1 MKDVLL
7 NRLRSWGN
15 KSIGLILFVVCLV
28 AIYNKVAHNENLN
41 QYSADIK
48 IQFEKVTFFEWSV
61 LLLLFL
67 GNYLMEAIK
76 WQNLL
81 ASWSP
86 ISIFKSYKSI
96 LIGQAFA
103 FFTPARSGDYVG
115 RILLLPPGN
124 KMKGVAQLAWSS
136 YAQLIITISIGSI
149 ALFFNLPFFPWIK
162 WVMPLGLIAALFVYF
177 HPGQFKGWLNKIN
190 KLQIENKLKLNLLG
204 LSFLKYMIFVL
215 QYTWAVKMLNI
226 TIAPID
232 LWIALGVLFLLLSI
246 IPSISLTDLVI
257 RGQIIVVLLEPYY
270 NNSLMLICLSTIIWA
285 VNFLLPAIIGAFLL
299 INFRIKQ

>member
-48 IQFEKVTFFEWSV
+48 IQFEKVTYFEWAV

-86 ISIFKSYKSI
+86 ISIFKSYKSV

-115 RILLLPPGN
+115 RILLLPPGS
-124 KMKGVAQLAWSS
+124 KIKGVAQLAWSS

-162 WVMPLGLIAALFVYF
+162 WFMPLGLIAALFVYF

-190 KLQIENKLKLNLLG
+190 QLQIENKLKLNLLG

-226 TIAPID
+226 PIAPID

>member
-48 IQFEKVTFFEWSV
+48 IQFAKVTFFEWSV

-86 ISIFKSYKSI
+86 ISILKSYKSV

-115 RILLLPPGN
+115 RILLLPPGS
-124 KMKGVAQLAWSS
+124 KIKGVAQLAWSS
-136 YAQLIITISIGSI
+136 YAQLIITISIGSV

-162 WVMPLGLIAALFVYF
+162 WFMPLGLIAALFVYF

-190 KLQIENKLKLNLLG
+190 QLQIENKLKLNLLG
-204 LSFLKYMIFVL
+204 LSFLKYMIFIL

-226 TIAPID
+226 PITPID

>member
-1 MKDVLL
+1 MKEVLI

-15 KSIGLILFVVCLV
+15 KSIGFILFVVCLV

-48 IQFEKVTFFEWSV
+48 VQFEKVTFFEWAV

-67 GNYLMEAIK
+67 LNYLMEAIK

-86 ISIFKSYKSI
+86 ISILKSYKSV

-115 RILLLPPGN
+115 RILLLPPGS
-124 KMKGVAQLAWSS
+124 KIKGVAQLAWSS

-162 WVMPLGLIAALFVYF
+162 WFMPVGLAAALIVYF

-190 KLQIENKLKLNLLG
+190 KLQIENSLKLNLLG
-204 LSFLKYMIFVL
+204 ISFLKYTIFVL

-226 TIAPID
+226 PIANID
-232 LWIALGVLFLLLSI
+232 LWTALGVLFLLLSI

>member
-1 MKDVLL
+1 MKDVLI

-28 AIYNKVAHNENLN
+28 AIYNKVAHNDNLN

-48 IQFEKVTFFEWSV
+48 IQFEKVTYFEWAV

-86 ISIFKSYKSI
+86 ISIFKSYKSV

-115 RILLLPPGN
+115 RILLLPPGS
-124 KMKGVAQLAWSS
+124 KIKGVAQLAWSS

-162 WVMPLGLIAALFVYF
+162 WFMPLGLIAALFVYF

-190 KLQIENKLKLNLLG
+190 QLQIENKLKLNLLG

-226 TIAPID
+226 PIAPID

>member
-1 MKDVLL
+1 MKDVLI

-48 IQFEKVTFFEWSV
+48 IQFEKVTYFEWAV

-86 ISIFKSYKSI
+86 ISIFKSYKSV

-115 RILLLPPGN
+115 RILLLPPGS
-124 KMKGVAQLAWSS
+124 KIKGVAQLAWSS
-136 YAQLIITISIGSI
+136 YAQLIITISIGSV

-162 WVMPLGLIAALFVYF
+162 WFMPLGLIAALFVYF

-190 KLQIENKLKLNLLG
+190 QLQIENKLKLNLLG
-204 LSFLKYMIFVL
+204 LSFLKYIIFVL

-226 TIAPID
+226 PITPID

>member
-1 MKDVLL
+1 MKEVLI

-48 IQFEKVTFFEWSV
+48 IQFEKVTLFEWTV
-61 LLLLFL
+61 LLMLFL
-67 GNYLMEAIK
+67 GNYLMEAMK

-86 ISIFKSYKSI
+86 ISILKSYKSV

-115 RILLLPPGN
+115 RILLLPPGS
-124 KMKGVAQLAWSS
+124 KIKGVAQLAWSS

-162 WVMPLGLIAALFVYF
+162 WFMPVGLAAALVVYF

-190 KLQIENKLKLNLLG
+190 KLQIENSLKLNLLG
-204 LSFLKYMIFVL
+204 ISFLKYTIFVL

-226 TIAPID
+226 PIANID
-232 LWIALGVLFLLLSI
+232 LWTALGVLFLLLSI

>member
-1 MKDVLL
+1 MKDVLI

-48 IQFEKVTFFEWSV
+48 IQFAKVTFFEWAV

-81 ASWSP
+81 ASCSP
-86 ISIFKSYKSI
+86 ISILKSYKSV

-115 RILLLPPGN
+115 RILLLPPGS

-162 WVMPLGLIAALFVYF
+162 WFMPLGLIAALFVYF

-190 KLQIENKLKLNLLG
+190 QLQIENKLKLNLLG

-226 TIAPID
+226 PIAPID

>member
-48 IQFEKVTFFEWSV
+48 IQFEKVTYFEWAV

-86 ISIFKSYKSI
+86 ISIFKSYKSV

-115 RILLLPPGN
+115 RILLLPPGS
-124 KMKGVAQLAWSS
+124 KIKGVAQLAWSS

-162 WVMPLGLIAALFVYF
+162 WFMPLVLIAALFIYF

-190 KLQIENKLKLNLLG
+190 QLQIENKLKLNLLG

-226 TIAPID
+226 PIAPID

>member
-48 IQFEKVTFFEWSV
+48 IQFEKVTFFEWAV

-86 ISIFKSYKSI
+86 ISIFKSYKSV

-115 RILLLPPGN
+115 RILLLPPGS
-124 KMKGVAQLAWSS
+124 KIKGVAKLAWSS

-162 WVMPLGLIAALFVYF
+162 WFMPLGLIAALFVYF

-190 KLQIENKLKLNLLG
+190 QLQIENKLKLNLLG

-215 QYTWAVKMLNI
+215 QYTWSVKMLNI
-226 TIAPID
+226 PIAPID

>member
-149 ALFFNLPFFPWIK
+149 ALFFNLPFLPWIK
-162 WVMPLGLIAALFVYF
+162 WFMPLGLIAALFVYF

-226 TIAPID
+226 PIAPID

>member
-1 MKDVLL
+1 MKEVLI

-15 KSIGLILFVVCLV
+15 KSIGLILFVVCLF

-48 IQFEKVTFFEWSV
+48 IQFEKVTFFEWAV

-67 GNYLMEAIK
+67 LNYLMEAIK

-86 ISIFKSYKSI
+86 ISILKSYKSV

-115 RILLLPPGN
+115 RILLLPPGS
-124 KMKGVAQLAWSS
+124 KIKGVAQLAWSS
-136 YAQLIITISIGSI
+136 YAQIIITIGIGSI
-149 ALFFNLPFFPWIK
+149 ALFLNLPFFPWIK
-162 WVMPLGLIAALFVYF
+162 WLMPLGLVAALLVYF
-177 HPGQFKGWLNKIN
+177 HPGQFNGWLNKIN
-190 KLQIENKLKLNLLG
+190 KLQIENKLKLQLLG
-204 LSFLKYMIFVL
+204 LSFLKYVVFVL

-226 TIAPID
+226 PIAPID

>member
-1 MKDVLL
+1 MKEVLI

-15 KSIGLILFVVCLV
+15 KSIGFILFVVCLV

-48 IQFEKVTFFEWSV
+48 VQFEKVTFFEWAV

-67 GNYLMEAIK
+67 LNYLMEAIK

-86 ISIFKSYKSI
+86 ISILKSYKSV

-115 RILLLPPGN
+115 RILLLPPGS
-124 KMKGVAQLAWSS
+124 KIKGVAQLAWSS

-162 WVMPLGLIAALFVYF
+162 WFMPVGLAAALVVYF

-190 KLQIENKLKLNLLG
+190 KLQIENSLKLNLLG
-204 LSFLKYMIFVL
+204 ISFLKYTIFVL

-226 TIAPID
+226 PIANID
-232 LWIALGVLFLLLSI
+232 LWTALGVLFLLLSI

-257 RGQIIVVLLEPYY
+257 RGQIIVVLLEPYF

>member
-48 IQFEKVTFFEWSV
+48 IQFAKVTFFEWAV

-86 ISIFKSYKSI
+86 ISILKSYKSV

-115 RILLLPPGN
+115 RILLLSPGS
-124 KMKGVAQLAWSS
+124 KIKGVAQLAWSS

-162 WVMPLGLIAALFVYF
+162 WFMPLGLIAALFVYF

-190 KLQIENKLKLNLLG
+190 QLQIENKLKLNLLG

-226 TIAPID
+226 PIAPID

>member
-28 AIYNKVAHNENLN
+28 AIYNKVAHNDNLN

-48 IQFEKVTFFEWSV
+48 IQFEKVTFFEWAV

-86 ISIFKSYKSI
+86 ISIFKSYKSV

-115 RILLLPPGN
+115 RILLLPPGS
-124 KMKGVAQLAWSS
+124 KIKGVAQLAWSS

-162 WVMPLGLIAALFVYF
+162 WFMPLGLIAALFVYF

-190 KLQIENKLKLNLLG
+190 QLQIENKLKLNLLG

-226 TIAPID
+226 PIAPID

>member
-48 IQFEKVTFFEWSV
+48 IQFAKVTFFEWSV

-86 ISIFKSYKSI
+86 ISILKSYKSV

-162 WVMPLGLIAALFVYF
+162 WFMPLGLIAALFVYF

-190 KLQIENKLKLNLLG
+190 QLQIENKLKLNLLG
-204 LSFLKYMIFVL
+204 LSFLKYIIFVL

-226 TIAPID
+226 PITPID

>member
-1 MKDVLL
+1 MKEVLI

-48 IQFEKVTFFEWSV
+48 VQFEKVTFFEWAV

-67 GNYLMEAIK
+67 LNYLMEAIK

-86 ISIFKSYKSI
+86 ISILKSYKSV

-115 RILLLPPGN
+115 RILLLPPGS
-124 KMKGVAQLAWSS
+124 KIKGVAQLAWSS

-162 WVMPLGLIAALFVYF
+162 WFMPVGLAAALVVYF

-190 KLQIENKLKLNLLG
+190 KLQIENSLKLNLLG
-204 LSFLKYMIFVL
+204 ISFLKYTIFVL

-226 TIAPID
+226 PIANID
-232 LWIALGVLFLLLSI
+232 LWTALGVLFLLLSI

-257 RGQIIVVLLEPYY
+257 RGQIIVVLLEPYF

>member
-28 AIYNKVAHNENLN
+28 AIYNKVAHNDNLN

-48 IQFEKVTFFEWSV
+48 IQFEKVTYFEWAV

-86 ISIFKSYKSI
+86 ISIFKSYKSV

-115 RILLLPPGN
+115 RILLLPPGS
-124 KMKGVAQLAWSS
+124 KIKGVAKLAWSS

-162 WVMPLGLIAALFVYF
+162 WFMPLGLIAALFVYF

-190 KLQIENKLKLNLLG
+190 QLQIENKLKLNLLG

-215 QYTWAVKMLNI
+215 QYTWSVKMLNI
-226 TIAPID
+226 PIAPID

>member
-48 IQFEKVTFFEWSV
+48 IQFEKVTFFEWAV

-86 ISIFKSYKSI
+86 ISIFKSYKSV

-115 RILLLPPGN
+115 RILLLPPGS
-124 KMKGVAQLAWSS
+124 KIKGVAKLAWSS

-162 WVMPLGLIAALFVYF
+162 WFMPLGLIAALFVYF

-190 KLQIENKLKLNLLG
+190 QLQIENKLKLNLLG
-204 LSFLKYMIFVL
+204 LSFLKYIIFVL

-226 TIAPID
+226 PITPID

>member
-1 MKDVLL
+1 MKDVLI

-48 IQFEKVTFFEWSV
+48 IQFAKVTFFEWAV

-81 ASWSP
+81 ASCSP
-86 ISIFKSYKSI
+86 ISILKSYKSV

-115 RILLLPPGN
+115 RILLLPPGS

-162 WVMPLGLIAALFVYF
+162 WFMPLGLIAALFVYF
-177 HPGQFKGWLNKIN
+177 HPGEFKGWLNKIN
-190 KLQIENKLKLNLLG
+190 QLQIENKLKLNLLG
-204 LSFLKYMIFVL
+204 LSFLKYMIFIL

-226 TIAPID
+226 PITPID
-232 LWIALGVLFLLLSI
+232 LWIALGVLFLFLSI

>member
-1 MKDVLL
+1 MKDVLI

-48 IQFEKVTFFEWSV
+48 IQFAKVTFFEWAV

-86 ISIFKSYKSI
+86 ISILKSYKSV

-115 RILLLPPGN
+115 RILLLPPGS
-124 KMKGVAQLAWSS
+124 KIKGVAQLAWSS

-162 WVMPLGLIAALFVYF
+162 WFMPLGLIAALFVYF

-190 KLQIENKLKLNLLG
+190 QLQIENKLKLNLLG

-226 TIAPID
+226 PIAPID

>member
-48 IQFEKVTFFEWSV
+48 IQFAKVTFFEWAV

-86 ISIFKSYKSI
+86 ISIFKSYKSV

-115 RILLLPPGN
+115 RILLLPPGS
-124 KMKGVAQLAWSS
+124 KIKGVAQLAWSS

-162 WVMPLGLIAALFVYF
+162 WFMPLGLIAALFVYF

-204 LSFLKYMIFVL
+204 LSFLKYIIFVL

-226 TIAPID
+226 PITPID

>member
-1 MKDVLL
+1 MKEVLI

-48 IQFEKVTFFEWSV
+48 IQFEKVNFFEWAV

-67 GNYLMEAIK
+67 LNYLMEAIK

-86 ISIFKSYKSI
+86 ISIFKSYKSV

-103 FFTPARSGDYVG
+103 FFTPVRTGDYVG
-115 RILLLPPGN
+115 RILLLPPGS
-124 KMKGVAQLAWSS
+124 KIKGVAQMAWSS

-162 WVMPLGLIAALFVYF
+162 WFMPLGLVAALLVYF

-204 LSFLKYMIFVL
+204 LSFFKYVVFVL

-226 TIAPID
+226 PIAPSD

-257 RGQIIVVLLEPYY
+257 RGQIILVLLEPYY

>member
-1 MKDVLL
+1 MKYVLL

-48 IQFEKVTFFEWSV
+48 IQFEKVTYFEWAV

-86 ISIFKSYKSI
+86 ISIFKSYKSV

-115 RILLLPPGN
+115 RILLLPPGS
-124 KMKGVAQLAWSS
+124 KIKGVAQLAWSS
-136 YAQLIITISIGSI
+136 YAQLIITISIGSV

-162 WVMPLGLIAALFVYF
+162 WFMPLGLIAALFVYF

-190 KLQIENKLKLNLLG
+190 QLQIENKLKLNLLG
-204 LSFLKYMIFVL
+204 LSFLKYMIFIL

-226 TIAPID
+226 PITPID

>member
-1 MKDVLL
+1 MKDALI

-28 AIYNKVAHNENLN
+28 AIYNKVANNENLN

-48 IQFEKVTFFEWSV
+48 IQFEKITFFEWTI

-81 ASWSP
+81 ESWSP
-86 ISIFKSYKSI
+86 ISIFKSYKSV

-115 RILLLPPGN
+115 RILLLPPGS

-162 WVMPLGLIAALFVYF
+162 WFMPLGLIAGLFVYF
-177 HPGQFKGWLNKIN
+177 HPGQFKGWFNKIN

-204 LSFLKYMIFVL
+204 LSFLKYTIFVL

-226 TIAPID
+226 PIANID

-246 IPSISLTDLVI
+246 IPAISLTDLVI
-257 RGQIIVVLLEPYY
+257 RGQLIVVLLEPYY
-270 NNSLMLICLSTIIWA
+270 TNSLMLICLSTIIWA
-285 VNFLLPAIIGAFLL
+285 INFLLPAIIGAVLL

>member
-1 MKDVLL
+1 MKDVLI

-15 KSIGLILFVVCLV
+15 KSIGLILFIVCLL

-41 QYSADIK
+41 QYSTDIK
-48 IQFEKVTFFEWSV
+48 IQFEQVTFFEWAV
-61 LLLLFL
+61 LFLLFL
-67 GNYLMEAIK
+67 LNYLMEAIK

-86 ISIFKSYKSI
+86 ISIFKSYKSV

-115 RILLLPPGN
+115 RILLLPPGS
-124 KMKGVAQLAWSS
+124 KIKGVAQLAWSS

-162 WVMPLGLIAALFVYF
+162 WFMPMGLIAALFVYF
-177 HPGQFKGWLNKIN
+177 HPGQFKGWLHKIN
-190 KLQIENKLKLNLLG
+190 KLQIENKLKLQLLG
-204 LSFLKYMIFVL
+204 LSFLKYIVFVL

-226 TIAPID
+226 PIVPID

-257 RGQIIVVLLEPYY
+257 RGQLIVVLLEPYY

-285 VNFLLPAIIGAFLL
+285 VNFLLPV
-299 INFRIKQ
+299 IKS

>member
-48 IQFEKVTFFEWSV
+48 IQFAKVTFFEWAV
-61 LLLLFL
+61 L
-67 GNYLMEAIK
+67 
-76 WQNLL
+76 
-81 ASWSP
+81 
-86 ISIFKSYKSI
+86 KSYKSV

-115 RILLLPPGN
+115 RILLLPPGS
-124 KMKGVAQLAWSS
+124 KIKGVAQLAWSS

-162 WVMPLGLIAALFVYF
+162 WFMPLGLIAALFVYF

-190 KLQIENKLKLNLLG
+190 QLQIENKLKLNLLG

-226 TIAPID
+226 PIAPID

>member
-1 MKDVLL
+1 MKEVLI

-61 LLLLFL
+61 LLFLFL
-67 GNYLMEAIK
+67 LNYLMEAIK
-76 WQNLL
+76 WQKLL

-86 ISIFKSYKSI
+86 ISIFKSYKSV

-115 RILLLPPGN
+115 RILLLPPGS
-124 KMKGVAQLAWSS
+124 KIKGVAQLAWSS

-149 ALFFNLPFFPWIK
+149 TLFFNLLFFPWIK
-162 WVMPLGLIAALFVYF
+162 WFMPLGLVAALLVYF

-190 KLQIENKLKLNLLG
+190 KLQIENKLKLNLLV
-204 LSFLKYMIFVL
+204 LSFFKYVVFVL

-226 TIAPID
+226 PIANID

-257 RGQIIVVLLEPYY
+257 RGQFIVVLLEPYY

-285 VNFLLPAIIGAFLL
+285 VNFLLPALIGAFLL

>member
-48 IQFEKVTFFEWSV
+48 IQFEKVTYFEWAV

-86 ISIFKSYKSI
+86 ISIFKSYKSV

-115 RILLLPPGN
+115 RILLLPPGS
-124 KMKGVAQLAWSS
+124 KIKGVAQLAWSS

-162 WVMPLGLIAALFVYF
+162 WFMPLGLIAALFVYF

-190 KLQIENKLKLNLLG
+190 QLQIENKLKLNLLG
-204 LSFLKYMIFVL
+204 LSFLKYMIFIL

-226 TIAPID
+226 PITPID

>member
-1 MKDVLL
+1 MKDVLI

-48 IQFEKVTFFEWSV
+48 IQFEKVTYFEWAV

-81 ASWSP
+81 ASCSP
-86 ISIFKSYKSI
+86 ISILKSYKSV

-115 RILLLPPGN
+115 RILLLPPGS

-162 WVMPLGLIAALFVYF
+162 WFMPLGLIAALFVYF

-190 KLQIENKLKLNLLG
+190 QLQIENKLKLNLLG

-226 TIAPID
+226 PIAPID

>member
-1 MKDVLL
+1 MKDALI

-48 IQFEKVTFFEWSV
+48 IQFEKVTFLEWAV

-81 ASWSP
+81 ASWSH
-86 ISIFKSYKSI
+86 ISIFKSYQSV

-115 RILLLPPGN
+115 RILLLPPGS
-124 KMKGVAQLAWSS
+124 KIKGVAQLAWSS

-162 WVMPLGLIAALFVYF
+162 WFMPLGLVAALLVYF

-204 LSFLKYMIFVL
+204 LSFLKYMIFIL

-226 TIAPID
+226 PITPID

>member
-48 IQFEKVTFFEWSV
+48 IQFEKVTYFEWAV

-86 ISIFKSYKSI
+86 ISIFKSYKSV

-115 RILLLPPGN
+115 RILLLPPGS
-124 KMKGVAQLAWSS
+124 KIKGVAQLAWSS

-162 WVMPLGLIAALFVYF
+162 WFMPLGLIAALFVYF

-190 KLQIENKLKLNLLG
+190 QLQIENKLKLNLLG

-215 QYTWAVKMLNI
+215 QYTWSVKMLNI
-226 TIAPID
+226 PIAPID

>member
-1 MKDVLL
+1 MKEVLI

-86 ISIFKSYKSI
+86 ISIFKSYKSV

-115 RILLLPPGN
+115 RILLLPPGS
-124 KMKGVAQLAWSS
+124 KIKGVAQLAWSS

-149 ALFFNLPFFPWIK
+149 ALFFNLPFLPWIK
-162 WVMPLGLIAALFVYF
+162 WFMPLGLIAALFVYF

-226 TIAPID
+226 PIAPID

>member
-1 MKDVLL
+1 
-7 NRLRSWGN
+7 
-15 KSIGLILFVVCLV
+15 V

-48 IQFEKVTFFEWSV
+48 IQFEKVTFFEWAV

-86 ISIFKSYKSI
+86 ISIFKSYKSV

-115 RILLLPPGN
+115 RILLLPPGS
-124 KMKGVAQLAWSS
+124 KIKGVAQLAWSS

-162 WVMPLGLIAALFVYF
+162 WFMPLGLIAALFVYF

-204 LSFLKYMIFVL
+204 LSFLKYIIFVL

-226 TIAPID
+226 PITPID

>member
-1 MKDVLL
+1 MKEVLI

-61 LLLLFL
+61 LLFLFL
-67 GNYLMEAIK
+67 LNYLMEAIK
-76 WQNLL
+76 WQKLL

-86 ISIFKSYKSI
+86 ISIFKSYKSV

-115 RILLLPPGN
+115 RILLLPPGS
-124 KMKGVAQLAWSS
+124 KIKGVAQLAWSS

-149 ALFFNLPFFPWIK
+149 TLFFNLLFFPWIK
-162 WVMPLGLIAALFVYF
+162 WFMPLGLVAALLVYF

-190 KLQIENKLKLNLLG
+190 KLQIENKLKLNLLV
-204 LSFLKYMIFVL
+204 LSFFKYVVFVL

-226 TIAPID
+226 PIANID

-285 VNFLLPAIIGAFLL
+285 VNFLLPALIGAFLL

>member
-48 IQFEKVTFFEWSV
+48 IQFEKVTFFEWAV

-86 ISIFKSYKSI
+86 ISILKSYKSV

-115 RILLLPPGN
+115 RILLLSPGS
-124 KMKGVAQLAWSS
+124 KIKGVAQLAWSS

-162 WVMPLGLIAALFVYF
+162 WFMPLGLIAALFVYF

-190 KLQIENKLKLNLLG
+190 QLQIENKLKLNLLG

-226 TIAPID
+226 PIAPID

>member
-48 IQFEKVTFFEWSV
+48 IQFAKVTFFEWSV

-86 ISIFKSYKSI
+86 ISILKSYKSV

-149 ALFFNLPFFPWIK
+149 ALFFNLPFLPWIK
-162 WVMPLGLIAALFVYF
+162 WFMPLGLIAALFVYF

-190 KLQIENKLKLNLLG
+190 QLQIENKLKLNLLG
-204 LSFLKYMIFVL
+204 LSFLKYMIFIL

-226 TIAPID
+226 PITPID

>member
-1 MKDVLL
+1 
-7 NRLRSWGN
+7 
-15 KSIGLILFVVCLV
+15 V

-48 IQFEKVTFFEWSV
+48 IQFEKVTFFEWAV

-86 ISIFKSYKSI
+86 ISIFKSYKSV

-115 RILLLPPGN
+115 RILLLPPGS
-124 KMKGVAQLAWSS
+124 KIKGVAQLAWSS
-136 YAQLIITISIGSI
+136 YAQLIITISIGSV

-162 WVMPLGLIAALFVYF
+162 WFMPLGLIAALFVYF

-190 KLQIENKLKLNLLG
+190 QLQIENKLKLNLLG
-204 LSFLKYMIFVL
+204 LSFLKYIIFVL

-226 TIAPID
+226 PITPID